1 MASLLPLPRHDAGFT
16 LIELMIVV
24 AIIAILAAIALP
36 SYHDYVVRTQVEEC
50 GVLASGAK
58 TAVSEPAANTDVMPA
73 DNAAAG
79 LSAPTDIAGKYVGS
93 VTVTNGQIACR
104 FSATAPQRANAL
116 IDNLTLL
123 LTPTFTSTAGSVTW
137 TCSGTVPQK
146 FLTTIC
152 RTGHN

>member
-58 TAVSEPAANTDVMPA
+58 TAVSEAVANTGVMPV

-79 LSAPTDIAGKYVGS
+79 LAAPTDIAGKYVAS
-93 VTVTNGQIACR
+93 VTVTNGDIACR
-104 FSATAPQRANAL
+104 YSSTAPQRANAL

-123 LTPTFTSTAGSVTW
+123 LRPTFTTSSGSVVW

-152 RTGHN
+152 RTGQN

>member
-1 MASLLPLPRHDAGFT
+1 MKRLPPLLYRNVGFT

-36 SYHDYVVRTQVEEC
+36 SYHDYVVRTQVDEC
-50 GVLASGAK
+50 MVLASGAK
-58 TAVSEPAANTDVMPA
+58 SAISETAANTGVLPA

-79 LSAPTDIAGKYVGS
+79 LPAPNLISGKYISS
-93 VTVTNGQIACR
+93 VSVAAGEITCTY
-104 FSATAPQRANAL
+104 SSTAPQRANAL
-116 IDNLTLL
+116 INNLTVL
-123 LTPTFTSTAGSVTW
+123 LTPNFTTSRGSVGW

-152 RTGHN
+152 RTGSN